1 MGTIQL
7 YTGSLTGHTVR
18 HIAVVQHTTGTSLC
32 EPVCRVVTMEHP
44 LDPDDGKPVTDWGR
58 TEGPCPA
65 LILQT
70 ISTPTA
76 FCGFSLDRLEFI
88 GDSFLK
94 LATSVR
100 LYCHR
105 KQLGAGDLHLLRQSQ
120 ISNDNLYRI
129 GLTISLP
136 QIMCTQVFDP
146 SENWSPL
153 RCVGFLVMTTKVK
166 PTIVKNEK
174 SLQVHTISNGENDTI
189 LV

>member
-1 MGTIQL
+1 M
-7 YTGSLTGHTVR
+7 
-18 HIAVVQHTTGTSLC
+18 
-32 EPVCRVVTMEHP
+32 
-44 LDPDDGKPVTDWGR
+44 
-58 TEGPCPA
+58 
-65 LILQT
+65 
-70 ISTPTA
+70 
-76 FCGFSLDRLEFI
+76 EFI

-153 RCVGFLVMTTKVK
+153 RCVADSRRIWQPM
-166 PTIVKNEK
+166 EK
-174 SLQVHTISNGENDTI
+174 KWVADAVESLTASSSAAFAASSAASAAAYVANDRGRPR
-189 LV
+189 